1 MPQTLY
7 TIDEYIATVRKKTS
21 IWIVFNTVYND
32 VHAFGKEIQGMGMEF
47 YLNKE
52 YTDYEAQKEFLDFM
66 KECCPDVKPIEIFDL
81 VASTYLIYPYL
92 GSYAIDVDIDS
103 PEYKKIIKKYG
114 DPYEKI
120 PPSNNAVL
128 WVMNYDEAVK
138 FHKERQ
144 EAMESE
150 FN

>member
-1 MPQTLY
+1 MSQILY

-21 IWIVFNTVYND
+21 IWIVFNRVYND
-32 VHAFGKEIQGMGMEF
+32 VHAFGKKLQDMGIEL

-52 YTDYEAQKEFLDFM
+52 YTDYKAQKEFLDFM
-66 KECCPDVKPIEIFDL
+66 KECCPNVKLIEVFDL
-81 VASTYLIYPYL
+81 ASSTHLIYPYL
-92 GSYAIDVDIDS
+92 GSYAIDVEINS
-103 PEYKKIIKKYG
+103 PEYKKIIEKYG
-114 DPYEKI
+114 DPYEDT

-128 WVMNYDEAVK
+128 WIMNHDEAVK

-144 EAMESE
+144 EVIENE